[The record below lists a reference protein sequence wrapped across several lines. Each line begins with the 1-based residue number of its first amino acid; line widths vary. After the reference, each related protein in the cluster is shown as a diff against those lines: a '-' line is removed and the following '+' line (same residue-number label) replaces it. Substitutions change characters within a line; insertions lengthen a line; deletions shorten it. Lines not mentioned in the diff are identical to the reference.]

1 MSPMHRSHPLETPE
15 LLSLIGSFVTLWQG
29 SPSRPK
35 FMPKDVV
42 SCTMVSKSWRE
53 AMLPHLWA
61 VYHHD
66 SMVSARV
73 PIKLLFKYSAYFRFF
88 EPPDHHARGVW
99 RTDTTGQSLFQCT
112 MVKHF
117 FITASTSLQ
126 TQILLLYKNFR
137 VQSLHWQGFQS
148 MKLRGSIADTVQP
161 FAASIKSLHL
171 EKGKYTE
178 PELIML
184 LNCFPHLERLII
196 SRSLRRKPTQ
206 PSNPPAAQGALR
218 LTGLKSLSISSG
230 FDEEEYSTIMS
241 ILSHNP
247 AIDHIDLNALISER
261 GSQPESLLDTLF
273 DLRQQVLDQRDQ
285 GPSLPQG
292 SAQGPKE
299 LRFRVTKG
307 NHTMAQYAEMQC
319 NMQFENQG
327 RDIVALSV
335 ILQKNDADVLFPRLT
350 ACTNHLRRLDIECR
364 WRNDG
369 DDTGVLT
376 EVLSHFSALRHLRF
390 VSFDGLSSE
399 GSNSVFQLPERSGQN
414 SRRSIKTTA
423 AVRGL
428 VWACQDSLEHLD
440 LTGLWKTAKNHHSQ
454 DDWSFM
460 AASPGHQWV
469 ARDKIH
475 FGSTVQNMVAQ
486 RVQSLPHLQTLT
498 LQGVTFNYCRV
509 DKLSEPSA

>member
-1 MSPMHRSHPLETPE
+1 
-15 LLSLIGSFVTLWQG
+15 
-29 SPSRPK
+29 
-35 FMPKDVV
+35 MPKDLV

-66 SMVSARV
+66 SLVSARV
-73 PIKLLFKYSAYFRFF
+73 PNNLLFKYSAYFRFF

-99 RTDTTGQSLFQCT
+99 RTDATGQSLFQCT

-117 FITASTSLQ
+117 FITASTGLQ

-137 VQSLHWQGFQS
+137 VESLHWQGFQS

-171 EKGKYTE
+171 EKGKYAE
-178 PELIML
+178 SDLIML
-184 LNCFPHLERLII
+184 LNCFPRLERLII
-196 SRSLRRKPTQ
+196 SRSIRRRPTQ
-206 PSNPPAAQGALR
+206 PSNLPGAQDALR
-218 LTGLKSLSISSG
+218 LTGLKSLSVSSG
-230 FDEEEYSTIMS
+230 FDEEEYATIMS
-241 ILSHNP
+241 ILRHNP
-247 AIDHIDLNALISER
+247 AIDHIDLNALIPER
-261 GSQPESLLDTLF
+261 GSLPESLLDTLF

-285 GPSLPQG
+285 GPSPPQG

-299 LRFRVTKG
+299 LCFRVTKG
-307 NHTMAQYAEMQC
+307 NHTMVQCAHTQC

-327 RDIVALSV
+327 RDIVALSA

-350 ACTNHLRRLDIECR
+350 AYTDRLQRLDIECH
-364 WRNDG
+364 WRNNG

-376 EVLSHFSALRHLRF
+376 EVLGHFSALRHLRF

-414 SRRSIKTTA
+414 SRKSIKTTA

-440 LTGLWKTAKNHHSQ
+440 LTGLWKTTENRHSQ
-454 DDWSFM
+454 DDWSFI

-475 FGSTVQNMVAQ
+475 FGSKIQNMVAQ
-486 RVQSLPHLQTLT
+486 RIQSLPRLQILT
-498 LQGVTFNYCRV
+498 LQGVAFDYCKI
-509 DKLSEPSA
+509 DEPSEPSA